1 MKALFIDDHVVE
13 EINNLA
19 RKLHPLQKFDKNVVL
34 RPEHRWENCGIMMWT
49 TPAWVPDES
58 VFKTLYYASSESD
71 SPEVKL
77 DVTGAPIGG
86 RSFICYATS
95 EDGVNWEKPSLGLQ
109 DYDALTWR
117 GTAIGSENNILPTGV
132 PLGPIYDPHDPDE
145 QRRYKGM
152 GWGKGGGGLTP
163 AISADCRHWTYLDTP
178 VVPSSDEAHFGYD
191 RETGLFIATVK
202 HAGPD
207 GRSPYG
213 RSFCLSTSED
223 FENWSGLELIFHADQ
238 TDQENGEA
246 RIQKF
251 IEDPDYLTPIYNR
264 PEEWR
269 TDVYNFPVFRYE
281 GLYLGLPVMHHWVGK
296 HPPLYENVDSR
307 KSVELAS
314 SRDLRQW
321 ERVGNRTPFIELSP
335 VGDGSAYDTGQI
347 SVVNGPLRRNNE
359 LWFYYLGVRHRSQ
372 PMVDIM
378 NRKSLDNFAMALA
391 KLRVDGFVSLKG
403 GIEWGSVLTKPIVVE
418 GTELR
423 GNVDSWRGR
432 VKVEV
437 LNADDGQPLP
447 GYTFDESIPAMVDSI
462 DEPVRWKEK
471 SDLADL
477 RGQTVRLR
485 FSILEAELYAFWFTD

>member
-1 MKALFIDDHVVE
+1 
-13 EINNLA
+13 
-19 RKLHPLQKFDKNVVL
+19 
-34 RPEHRWENCGIMMWT
+34 MWT
-49 TPAWVPDES
+49 TPAWVPDEA
-58 VFKTLYYASSESD
+58 VYKTLYYASSESD
-71 SPEVKL
+71 SSEVKL

-86 RSFICYATS
+86 KSFICYATS
-95 EDGVNWEKPSLGLQ
+95 EDGVNWEKPALGLH

-117 GTAIGSENNILPTGV
+117 GTAIGKENNILPTGV

-145 QRRYKGM
+145 RRRYKGM
-152 GWGKGGGGLTP
+152 GWGKGGGLTP
-163 AISADCRHWTYLDTP
+163 AISADCLHWTYLDVP
-178 VVPSSDEAHFGYD
+178 LVPSSDEAHFGYD
-191 RETGLFIATVK
+191 EEDGLFIATVK

-207 GRSPYG
+207 GKSPYG

-223 FENWSGLELIFHADQ
+223 FENWSDLELIFHADQ
-238 TDQENGEA
+238 IDQENGEE
-246 RIQKF
+246 RLRKF

-281 GLYLGLPVMHHWVGK
+281 GLYLGLPVMHHWAGK

-321 ERVGNRTPFIELSP
+321 ERVVNRTPFIELSP
-335 VGDGSAYDTGQI
+335 IGDGSAYDTGQI
-347 SVVNGPLRRNNE
+347 SVVNGPIRRNNE

-372 PMVDIM
+372 PLVDVM
-378 NRKSLDNFAMALA
+378 NRKSLNTLAMALA

-403 GIEWGSVLTKPIVVE
+403 GIEWGSVLTKPLVVE
-418 GTELR
+418 GAELR
-423 GNVDSWRGR
+423 VNVDSWRGR

-462 DEPVRWKEK
+462 DEPMRWKEK
-471 SDLADL
+471 ADL
-477 RGQTVRLR
+477 TELRGRTVRLR